1 MNNEEFELRGFKDWD
16 SIDNKFFKIFDEG
29 GYIKLVLITEN
40 NYEKLRKIYFDLFR
54 INLDDDQTI
63 ITIFGAIPIKI
74 IKKKKSKLNERG
86 CEK

>member
-86 CEK
+86 K